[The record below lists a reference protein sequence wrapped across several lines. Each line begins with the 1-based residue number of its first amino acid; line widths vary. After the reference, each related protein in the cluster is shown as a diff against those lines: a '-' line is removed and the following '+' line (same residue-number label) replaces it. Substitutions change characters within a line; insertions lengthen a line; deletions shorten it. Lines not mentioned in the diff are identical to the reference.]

1 MSSICT
7 NCQARLSC
15 GCQKRVASNG
25 VSVCSTCLAGY
36 EAKISGGRHAG
47 TPVSPSTNPT
57 NVTVMY
63 ERKK

>member
-25 VSVCSTCLAGY
+25 TAVCSTCLASY
-36 EAKISGGRHAG
+36 EAKLTGGKHAG
-47 TPVSPSTNPT
+47 TPVAPKSTDPS

-63 ERKK
+63 QRK